1 MLLNFNS
8 NVFSKILVSNFLL
21 LSHRNFIFEKK
32 HIQINGKDK
41 RNSEIVIEHLTIK
54 EHAN

>member
-1 MLLNFNS
+1 MYS
-8 NVFSKILVSNFLL
+8 RRFLFQISYYFHIEISFL
-21 LSHRNFIFEKK
+21 KKK
-32 HIQINGKDK
+32 HIKINGKDK